1 MSEHTAYMRVS
12 SDRQNEELQRPE
24 LERYA
29 PAGTK
34 FKEETGS
41 AWKREDL
48 KLRPVFAG
56 IVRDIQRGRIR
67 HLYVWDLDRIY
78 RNRAKLKEFFE
89 LCKVHGCVVHS
100 YRQPFLDSFETM
112 NLPEGFGF
120 IRDVMRDM
128 LIQVLGWVA
137 EDESKKKSDRSKL
150 ALRVKDGVTMS
161 YKGKKWGRPELPPEA
176 IARIRELLQSGASYR
191 SINRAVSYRTADGK
205 LKRPSIGKISELAR
219 SENETSIIYK
229 ETPEPEPVQK

>member
-1 MSEHTAYMRVS
+1 MSEHVAYLRVS
-12 SDRQNEELQRPE
+12 SDRQSEELQRPE

-29 PAGTK
+29 PTGTT
-34 FKEETGS
+34 FLEETGS

-56 IVRDIQRGRIR
+56 IIKNIQRGRIR

-89 LCKVHGCVVHS
+89 LCKLHRCVIHS

-120 IRDVMRDM
+120 IKDSFKDI

-176 IARIRELLQSGASYR
+176 VARIRELLAAGASYR
-191 SINRAVSYRTADGK
+191 RINREVSYRTADGK

-219 SENETSIIYK
+219 SENHQPLLYK
-229 ETPEPEPVQK
+229 ENSEPEPVQK